1 MTKQKKSHQML
12 QDKPEARVMPT
23 SPHLQIYRWNIS
35 SITSILHRL
44 TGVVLFFSL
53 LIVAWY
59 IVYYAYNTKLLTE
72 QEHCE
77 CLTMKLIKCVLMA
90 AVVGVV
96 FSLYYHFCNG
106 IRHLFWDIG
115 KGFELKTAKKTG
127 YLSLLLA
134 LLLTAASFAATYYFK
149 LF

>member
-1 MTKQKKSHQML
+1 MENHNSSK
-12 QDKPEARVMPT
+12 PT

-44 TGVVLFFSL
+44 TGVMLFFSV
-53 LIVAWY
+53 LITAWF
-59 IVYYAYNTKLLTE
+59 IVYYTYSFGSISEK
-72 QEHCE
+72 EHCE
-77 CLTMKLIKCVLMA
+77 CLSMLILDIVFYGAIIALT
-90 AVVGVV
+90 

-115 KGFELKTAKKTG
+115 KGFNLKTAKFTG
-127 YLSLLLA
+127 YLVI
-134 LLLTAASFAATYYFK
+134 LLTLVLTISTIALTIYLK